1 VRIRVVLLT
10 AAAALV
16 VLYLLKTMSGPDAT
30 ERTEE
35 QARVPRIPRGA
46 AETAASVPPS
56 LRNVFEY
63 SEAVTRPAAAAAV
76 RPAISPTLPVVAA
89 PIPSPSP
96 LVRLVG
102 LVHRGG
108 RTKAA
113 LAVAG
118 DTVVLAPGESASGY
132 TVVSIDED
140 DGVRVTGPDGATLV
154 LSAASD
160 R

>member
-10 AAAALV
+10 SAAALV
-16 VLYLLKTMSGPDAT
+16 VLYLLSTMGAPDAT
-30 ERTEE
+30 DRTEE
-35 QARVPRIPRGA
+35 QARVPRTLGGA
-46 AETAASVPPS
+46 AETAAAIPPS

-63 SEAVTRPAAAAAV
+63 SETVVRPPASSRPVITSTVPAA
-76 RPAISPTLPVVAA
+76 TLPM
-89 PIPSPSP
+89 PSPSP

-118 DTVVLAPGESASGY
+118 DTVVLAPGESAAGY

-140 DGVRVTGPDGATLV
+140 EGVRVSGPDGATIV
-154 LSAASD
+154 LRGGRD
-160 R
+160 Q